1 MTTLVYQESQH
12 LPRITWSSVFAGT
25 VLSLVIY
32 LALSVLGSAIG
43 ASVLDPKGDANP
55 LQGFSFAAGAWVVVT
70 TVISVIAGSY
80 YAGRAAQALGWLHG
94 VLAWA
99 LLTLLTTYMLTALAG
114 SLISTASSVL
124 GKGLA
129 AAGEGVANAAPA
141 AADKVQEQLERNGIY
156 IDFDN
161 LQGELNTL
169 LMQSGKPELN
179 PDQLQQKAT
188 QAKDD
193 AQGTAAQSAAQPQQ
207 ADEQLHAWFERVKKS
222 AQPALNAADK
232 QALVN
237 IIMARTGKSQEEAQQ
252 IADNYERTY
261 NQALANYEKIKQ
273 EAEVKARQAA
283 DVAARNLARASW
295 WTFAVLLVGGL
306 VAGAAGNL
314 GFRHQ
319 PVVEDSGGDR
329 EDFNVAPER
338 RPYL

>member
-1 MTTLVYQESQH
+1 MTTLVYQESRY

-43 ASVLDPKGDANP
+43 ASILDPKGDADP
-55 LQGFSFAAGAWVVVT
+55 LQGFSFAAGAWVIVT
-70 TVISVIAGSY
+70 TVISVVAGSY
-80 YAGRAAQALGWLHG
+80 YAGRAAQTLGWLHG
-94 VLAWA
+94 VLSWA
-99 LLTLLTTYMLTALAG
+99 LLTLLTTYMLTAMAG
-114 SLISTASSVL
+114 NIISTASSIL

-141 AADKVQEQLERNGIY
+141 AADKVQDELERNGIY

-161 LQGELNTL
+161 LQSELNTL
-169 LMQSGKPELN
+169 LVQSGKPELN
-179 PDQLQQKAT
+179 PDQLQQKAA

-193 AQGTAAQSAAQPQQ
+193 ARGTAMQSAAQPQN
-207 ADEQLHAWFERVKKS
+207 ADDQLNAWFERVKKS

-237 IIMARTGKSQEEAQQ
+237 IIVARTGKSPEEAQQ

-261 NQALANYEKIKQ
+261 NQAVANYQKLKQ

-283 DVAARNLARASW
+283 DTAARNLARASW
-295 WTFAVLLVGGL
+295 WTFAMLLVGGI

-319 PVVEDSGGDR
+319 PEVEEGNVR
-329 EDFNVAPER
+329 EDTTVIDDR
-338 RPYL
+338 RRLR